1 MPGARSAAAIDPGEF
16 LAAASHFYSVFRL
29 AKLFEPNNATV
40 RERLVRLDESIQ
52 AILRKA
58 GEIRFEIRSG
68 FLLINW
74 TRVKFTAPTNHIFR
88 FFLGEFTA
96 REIGAVSFFP
106 GLTADELG
114 RFMVFLARSEIPKTH
129 PFETLQKMLG
139 SADLPHVH
147 WDKISP
153 EEVGELVDKSSAPMF
168 FLGIFHLQKLFG
180 DRQGVWNFTVTKRWI
195 QSICD
200 LINLDESF
208 LLGLVNL
215 KNYRDYV
222 LNHSVNVCVLSL
234 ALGKRI
240 GLTRPELMDL
250 GISAALHD
258 VGKLDVPREIL
269 EKPGRLDDRE
279 RAVMERHSHT
289 GANALIRLMMA
300 HELPIAAV
308 QVALEHHV
316 RADRG
321 GYPHYV
327 RRTRVNLFSRIVKIT
342 DYYDAITTRRVYR
355 PGVLTP
361 EAALRHM
368 AAGSGTEF
376 DALLFRAFAR
386 LMGPYPVGSLVALDT
401 GEIAV
406 VIETH
411 TSPALVR
418 KPKIKIIADAG
429 GRKFDGP
436 VIDLAEQDGGAGSPL
451 SERRI
456 GKVLDADAYGIRV
469 ADYFLARALGDPAA

>member
-1 MPGARSAAAIDPGEF
+1 MPESRPASPYDPGEL
-16 LAAASHFYSVFRL
+16 LAIATRFYSVFRL
-29 AKLFEPNNATV
+29 AKVFEPNNATMQ
-40 RERLVRLDESIQ
+40 ERLAQLAESVQ

-58 GEIRFEIRSG
+58 GEIRIEIRSG

-74 TRVKFTAPTNHIFR
+74 TRLKFTAPTHHIFR
-88 FFLGEFTA
+88 FFLDEFMA
-96 REIGAVSFFP
+96 RQIGAVSFFP
-106 GLTADELG
+106 GLTSDELG
-114 RFMVFLARSEIPKTH
+114 RFMIFLARTEIPKTH
-129 PFETLQKMLG
+129 PFETLQNMFG
-139 SADLPHVH
+139 AAALPHVH

-153 EEVGELVDKSSAPMF
+153 DEIGEMADKNPAPVF

-180 DRQGVWNFTVTKRWI
+180 DRQGVWNFRVTKRWI

-200 LINLDESF
+200 MIALDESF

-215 KNYRDYV
+215 KNFEDYV

-269 EKPGRLDDRE
+269 EKPAALDARE
-279 RAVMERHSHT
+279 RAVIERHSHT
-289 GANALIRLMMA
+289 GANTLIRLMMA

-316 RADRG
+316 RADMN
-321 GYPHYV
+321 GYPRYV
-327 RRTRVNLFSRIVKIT
+327 RRKRVNLFSRIVKIT

-355 PGVLTP
+355 PGVLSP
-361 EAALRHM
+361 EAALRQM

-386 LMGPYPVGSLVALDT
+386 LMGPYPIGSLVALNT
-401 GEIAV
+401 GEIAIV
-406 VIETH
+406 TETH
-411 TSPALVR
+411 VQSALAR
-418 KPKIKIIADAG
+418 RPKIRIIADPA
-429 GRKFDGP
+429 GRKIDGP
-436 VIDLAEQDGGAGSPL
+436 VIDLGESDGGPGAAPSG
-451 SERRI
+451 RRI

-469 ADYFLARALGDPAA
+469 ADYFLARAMGGFPA

>member
-1 MPGARSAAAIDPGEF
+1 MAGSRPASPYDQREL
-16 LAAASHFYSVFRL
+16 LAVASNFYSVFRL
-29 AKLFEPNNATV
+29 AKVFEPNNATIQ
-40 RERLVRLDESIQ
+40 ERLAQLDESVQ
-52 AILRKA
+52 AILRKT
-58 GEIRFEIRSG
+58 GETRIEIRSG
-68 FLLINW
+68 FLLLNW
-74 TRVKFTAPTNHIFR
+74 TRLKFTAPTHHIFR
-88 FFLGEFTA
+88 FFLNEFMS

-106 GLTADELG
+106 GLTRDELG
-114 RFMVFLARSEIPKTH
+114 RFMVFLARTEIPKTH
-129 PFETLQKMLG
+129 PFETLQNMLG
-139 SADLPHVH
+139 STALTHVH

-153 EEVGELVDKSSAPMF
+153 EEIGEMADKNPAPIF

-180 DRQGVWNFTVTKRWI
+180 DRQGVWNFSVTKRWI

-200 LINLDESF
+200 MIALDESF

-215 KNYRDYV
+215 KNFEDYV

-258 VGKLDVPREIL
+258 VGKMDVPREIL
-269 EKPGRLDDRE
+269 EKPDALDARE
-279 RAVMERHSHT
+279 RAVIERHSHT
-289 GANALIRLMMA
+289 GANTLISLMMA

-316 RADRG
+316 RADMN
-321 GYPHYV
+321 GYPRYA

-361 EAALRHM
+361 EAALRQM

-386 LMGPYPVGSLVALDT
+386 LMGPYPIGSLVVLTT

-406 VIETH
+406 VTETH
-411 TSPALVR
+411 ARPGFAR
-418 KPKIKIIADAG
+418 RPKIKIIADAT
-429 GRKFDGP
+429 GRKIDGP
-436 VIDLAEQDGGAGSPL
+436 DIDLAEQDGGSGPAPSG
-451 SERRI
+451 RAIR
-456 GKVLDADAYGIRV
+456 KVLDADAYGIRV
-469 ADYFLARALGDPAA
+469 ADYFLARAMGVFPA